1 MAQHLWVTV
10 SIIRIC
16 EACGTRQFGR
26 GADGTPHV
34 SPICSGDPDDDGR
47 RRGPRRPVAPS
58 PAPRVL
64 EDAL

>member
-1 MAQHLWVTV
+1 MA

-26 GADGTPHV
+26 DDDWSPHV
-34 SPICSGDPDDDGR
+34 SPICSGDPDGGDQR
-47 RRGPRRPVAPS
+47 RVPRRPVAPT
-58 PAPRVL
+58 PASRML